1 MKRKQERV
9 LLSWKRLKMD
19 GRRKENDSGK
29 RSDRERASDRGRER
43 TAEKCICCWRGV
55 KRFGRGEV
63 GKD

>member
-1 MKRKQERV
+1 MQ
-9 LLSWKRLKMD
+9 LSWKRVKTD
-19 GRRKENDSGK
+19 GRRKENDSDK
-29 RSDRERASDRGRER
+29 RTDRERERDRGRER